1 MFSFNATRFLHL
13 LRPRS
18 FGRFLIVGGLSTA
31 IGIASFPVLYWMLS
45 PWIGVNVLLV
55 LAWAVSTAC
64 SFLLHKLVT
73 FQSRGGAHH
82 EGVKFL
88 ILSLGIL
95 AINLIVMNV
104 ALRFTTAHP
113 VPVQVATSILTAIT
127 LMILNYLGMN
137 RLIFR
142 STP

>member
-18 FGRFLIVGGLSTA
+18 FGRFLVVGGLSTVV
-31 IGIASFPVLYWMLS
+31 GVASFPVLYWMLS

-55 LAWAVSTAC
+55 LAWTISTA
-64 SFLLHKLVT
+64 FAFFLHKFVT
-73 FQSRGGAHH
+73 FQSKGVAHH
-82 EGVKFL
+82 EGAKFL
-88 ILSLGIL
+88 ILSLVIL
-95 AINLIVMNV
+95 AINLVVMNV

-113 VPVQVATSILTAIT
+113 VPVQVATSILTAVT
-127 LMILNYLGMN
+127 LMVLNYLGMN